1 MKHTNASYG
10 ACLKAARRRTI
21 LVREYETD
29 PRAVIEPVG
38 SRPVADLV
46 GRRAEWELVKSLLE
60 GDGRVGPGLLL
71 RGDPGV

>member
-1 MKHTNASYG
+1 MKHTSASYG

-21 LVREYETD
+21 LGHEYEID
-29 PRAVIEPVG
+29 PRAVTEPVG

-60 GDGRVGPGLLL
+60 G
-71 RGDPGV
+71 